1 MIFGI
6 LWLAAATLQFA
17 FVATY
22 SGEVPGA
29 CAKDCGNYLDMN
41 LPMANF
47 WGRRYV
53 EVLENADES
62 KLIYPKGEN

>member
-22 SGEVPGA
+22 SLLLVRTLVIS
-29 CAKDCGNYLDMN
+29 D
-41 LPMANF
+41 
-47 WGRRYV
+47 
-53 EVLENADES
+53 
-62 KLIYPKGEN
+62 